1 MENVHDTKTKNMPIP
16 LLSMINLMAPGS
28 IWVTLCKHTRLDLMG
43 CLVYLGYTAGLFRSG
58 NQIIER
64 SITSRVDAQFIVTC
78 IRQQNMTSEE
88 TILVGEDYAN
98 LIQRCNA
105 IGEAYVLLNV
115 DLDVISLLI
124 CYMQI
129 VFRLEAK
136 TCNNHAP

>member
-1 MENVHDTKTKNMPIP
+1 M
-16 LLSMINLMAPGS
+16 LLS
-28 IWVTLCKHTRLDLMG
+28 
-43 CLVYLGYTAGLFRSG
+43 CLRSG

-64 SITSRVDAQFIVTC
+64 SITGRVDAQFIVTC

-136 TCNNHAP
+136 TCNNRGP

>member
-1 MENVHDTKTKNMPIP
+1 
-16 LLSMINLMAPGS
+16 
-28 IWVTLCKHTRLDLMG
+28 
-43 CLVYLGYTAGLFRSG
+43 
-58 NQIIER
+58 
-64 SITSRVDAQFIVTC
+64 
-78 IRQQNMTSEE
+78 MTSEE

-136 TCNNHAP
+136 TCNNRAP